1 MTMDDFINDMT
12 ARAFA
17 NYAESNPRL
26 KELAEKDSAGI
37 ATEEEEDEFFRL
49 LDKAENEFFDD
60 DDAYADSL
68 TPAWDDPI
76 WEESPVDLFGP
87 WWE

>member
-17 NYAESNPRL
+17 NYAEGNPRL

-60 DDAYADSL
+60 G
-68 TPAWDDPI
+68 DDPI
-76 WEESPVDLFGP
+76 WDESPVDLFGP